1 MKYEKTINDILKKIN
16 NEIEIVSPGDMLE
29 TYKTQF
35 VLKKNNYIIDGI
47 RMTVPSASSQ
57 QWKKILIKE
66 KSPLLK
72 VFKDITRG
80 DVLVVEKIEKNKVY
94 VRNISL
100 KDEYS
105 NPFVIDKI
113 QILKKEFNVI
123 KRRSLELSR
132 TIYKL

>member
-16 NEIEIVSPGDMLE
+16 SEIEIVSPGDMLE
-29 TYKTQF
+29 TCKTQF
-35 VLKKNNYIIDGI
+35 ILRKNNYVIDGI
-47 RMTVPSASSQ
+47 RMTIPSASSQ

-72 VFKDITRG
+72 AFKDITRG

-105 NPFVIDKI
+105 NPFVIDKL

-132 TIYKL
+132 TIDKL

>member
-16 NEIEIVSPGDMLE
+16 SEIEIVSPGDMLE
-29 TYKTQF
+29 TCKTQF
-35 VLKKNNYIIDGI
+35 ILRKNNYVIDGI

-72 VFKDITRG
+72 AFKDITRG

-94 VRNISL
+94 VKNISL

-105 NPFVIDKI
+105 NPFVIDKL

-132 TIYKL
+132 TIDKL

>member
-1 MKYEKTINDILKKIN
+1 MKYERTINDILKKLN
-16 NEIEIVSPGDMLE
+16 SEIEIVSPGDMLE
-29 TYKTQF
+29 TCKTQF
-35 VLKKNNYIIDGI
+35 ILKKNNYVIDGI
-47 RMTVPSASSQ
+47 TMTIPSACSK

-72 VFKDITRG
+72 AYKDITRG

-94 VRNISL
+94 VKNISL

-105 NPFVIDKI
+105 NPFVIDKL

-132 TIYKL
+132 TIDKL

>member
-16 NEIEIVSPGDMLE
+16 SEIEIVSPGDMLE
-29 TYKTQF
+29 TCKTQF
-35 VLKKNNYIIDGI
+35 ILRKNNYVIDGI

-72 VFKDITRG
+72 AFKDITRG

-105 NPFVIDKI
+105 NPFVIDKL

-132 TIYKL
+132 TIDKL

>member
-16 NEIEIVSPGDMLE
+16 SEIEIVSPGDMLE
-29 TYKTQF
+29 TCKTQF
-35 VLKKNNYIIDGI
+35 ILRKNNYVIDGI

-72 VFKDITRG
+72 AFKDITRG

-105 NPFVIDKI
+105 NPFVIDQL

-132 TIYKL
+132 TIDKL

>member
-16 NEIEIVSPGDMLE
+16 SEIEIVSPGDMLE
-29 TYKTQF
+29 TCKTQF
-35 VLKKNNYIIDGI
+35 ILKKNNYVIDGI
-47 RMTVPSASSQ
+47 TMTIPSACSQ

-72 VFKDITRG
+72 AYKDITRG

-94 VRNISL
+94 VKNISL

-105 NPFVIDKI
+105 NPFVIDKL

-132 TIYKL
+132 TIDKL

>member
-35 VLKKNNYIIDGI
+35 ILKKNNYIIDGI